1 MAFSC
6 AQRIG
11 HGRGMWY
18 VFEENKNFDKCSHV
32 SLRKREEEKN
42 SKESDGEVNSN
53 FDTQNKILG
62 VKNSKI
68 SSFLTSKGKI

>member
-18 VFEENKNFDKCSHV
+18 VFGENKNLTHSVKQHT
-32 SLRKREEEKN
+32 N
-42 SKESDGEVNSN
+42 PY
-53 FDTQNKILG
+53 LG
-62 VKNSKI
+62 LL
-68 SSFLTSKGKI
+68 LTIEDSAM